1 MSQDTQSTHQY
12 HSPFLTCANNCHIA
26 TLRCWSKTGVLPS
39 VEEVNRL
46 EQEQNGFNEE
56 STLLQNLID
65 RLPYGEKLTA
75 EGMFKAVSLYESLKN
90 II

>member
-1 MSQDTQSTHQY
+1 MIAEAWSGVSQRTVV
-12 HSPFLTCANNCHIA
+12 NCW
-26 TLRCWSKTGVLPS
+26 RKTGVLPS